1 VRTVAED
8 MNDLDAKRAM
18 REIAERYEH
27 IAKRSEAR
35 AAGKRPAKIFAAI
48 IAAKIATAEIV
59 EKLLERRAAEVPDH
73 SV

>member
-35 AAGKRPAKIFAAI
+35 AAGVVMTSRKNG
-48 IAAKIATAEIV
+48 
-59 EKLLERRAAEVPDH
+59 
-73 SV
+73 